1 MFLMIKFYKSKKKL
15 LERRSEIGDFNLG
28 KGLGIKKSVLCILH
42 IYKVYPRFKISLFD
56 KIVTNLYKY
65 PYGEFENSFKYAKFF
80 GSDYNIQLSLL
91 SFVNAKI
98 SLIYY
103 IALYLI
109 QNNIVIL

>member
-42 IYKVYPRFKISLFD
+42 IYKVYLKLKISLFD

-65 PYGEFENSFKYAKFF
+65 PFGELKKHQIRRVLGF
-80 GSDYNIQLSLL
+80 DY
-91 SFVNAKI
+91 KT
-98 SLIYY
+98 
-103 IALYLI
+103 
-109 QNNIVIL
+109 